1 MSLVDYMHGQD
12 TLIKSFQYT
21 KKKEKKI
28 KTQGS
33 DIVLEKN
40 SQDFH
45 ILSYLIFLYS
55 IWYNFSKMKK

>member
-1 MSLVDYMHGQD
+1 MPGLD

-33 DIVLEKN
+33 DIVPEEK
-40 SQDFH
+40 
-45 ILSYLIFLYS
+45 ILNFFIFCQKVVLFYS
-55 IWYNFSKMKK
+55 IR